1 MCCADNKRNIRGPAS
16 NKWSVCTF
24 YLPMMGTQAE
34 LEALDPIG
42 QDGVNVTSA
51 GLSAQ
56 YEKMW
61 RVTFSGST
69 VEGDVETLQ
78 VTSTLIVALHFV
90 TPFFYFLRYCLTLP
104 WPTDYRSTLS
114 STSAILKCSIVI
126 SSDSGLTIARSR
138 TNSFF

>member
-1 MCCADNKRNIRGPAS
+1 
-16 NKWSVCTF
+16 
-24 YLPMMGTQAE
+24 MMGTQAE
-34 LEALDPIG
+34 LEAMDPIG

-78 VTSTLIVALHFV
+78 VTSTLIVALHLV
-90 TPFFYFLRYCLTLP
+90 TPFGLFFALLPNITLVHRLPQYPEQYIRDDKVLHCDILRFWACHCTE
-104 WPTDYRSTLS
+104 
-114 STSAILKCSIVI
+114 
-126 SSDSGLTIARSR
+126 
-138 TNSFF
+138 